1 LQDKAANE
9 EETLP
14 KIKNQRPLLE
24 KEKNELIHLLT

>member
-14 KIKNQRPLLE
+14 KRKNQRPFLE
-24 KEKNELIHLLT
+24 KEGKKK